1 MNKDYNALGSVGV
14 GVSGK
19 VASSVLGTGL
29 GSNKTVFS
37 ELKLSEI
44 LLKDID
50 VYKEQIKSKDKLLER
65 NENQVIMLR
74 KNLKESSRI
83 IEKLK
88 L

>member
-19 VASSVLGTGL
+19 AASSVLGTGI